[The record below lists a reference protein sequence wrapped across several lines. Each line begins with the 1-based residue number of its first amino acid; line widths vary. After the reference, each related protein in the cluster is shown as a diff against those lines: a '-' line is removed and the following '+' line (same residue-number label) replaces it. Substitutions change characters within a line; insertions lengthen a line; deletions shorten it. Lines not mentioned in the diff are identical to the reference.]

1 MENIEDKFAKRV
13 VSYLGKE
20 PAVSADIA
28 TRLEF
33 ARNTAIKAAML
44 KKAPKQKKKYFAF
57 DFFKNKIVW
66 ATGAALALVIVGT
79 SSDISFMTQTS
90 SYTDEIS
97 YHVEADTIPTEFYS
111 DEI

>member
-1 MENIEDKFAKRV
+1 MENIEDKFAKRI

-33 ARNTAIKAAML
+33 ARNQAVKAAML
-44 KKAPKQKKKYFAF
+44 KKAPQKKKYFTF
-57 DFFKNKIVW
+57 DFFKNKVVW
-66 ATGAALALVIVGT
+66 ATGAALALVLVMT
-79 SSDISFMTQTS
+79 SSEISLMTQAS

-97 YHVEADTIPTEFYS
+97 YHVDADDIPSEFYS
-111 DEI
+111 NEI